1 MVQTIISRPLTERG
15 RKQAASVA
23 AWLTQHLPRQ
33 LRIISARRLVRTCQ
47 TAEALGL
54 PFQVEAG
61 VGPESGTQDV
71 LATIGWPPARGSVLL
86 VGHQPGLGH
95 LASLLLGG
103 QEADWSIKKGSA
115 LVAGGASAKAS
126 HKRYCARSLRQT
138 SCAASKPADR
148 LPACGMRKLAAS
160 VTAPRRRCSPFPL
173 QIPHP
178 QREVWPL
185 P

>member
-1 MVQTIISRPLTERG
+1 MDLLLWRHAEADDGADDYSRPLTERG

-33 LRIISARRLVRTCQ
+33 LRIIASPTVRTCQ

-61 VGPESGTQDV
+61 VGPESGTPDM

-86 VGHQPGLGH
+86 IGHQPGLGR

-103 QEADWSIKKGSA
+103 QEADWSIKKGSLWWLSRRVREGEPQTVLRTVIA
-115 LVAGGASAKAS
+115 PDFL
-126 HKRYCARSLRQT
+126 RS
-138 SCAASKPADR
+138 K
-148 LPACGMRKLAAS
+148 
-160 VTAPRRRCSPFPL
+160 
-173 QIPHP
+173 
-178 QREVWPL
+178 
-185 P
+185 

>member
-1 MVQTIISRPLTERG
+1 MDLLLWRHAEAEDGADDYSRPLTERG

-33 LRIISARRLVRTCQ
+33 LRIIASPTVRTCQ

-61 VGPESGTQDV
+61 VGPDRGTPDM

-86 VGHQPGLGH
+86 IGHQPGLGR

-103 QEADWSIKKGSA
+103 QEADWSIKKGS
-115 LVAGGASAKAS
+115 LWWL
-126 HKRYCARSLRQT
+126 ARRVREGEPQTVLRT
-138 SCAASKPADR
+138 
-148 LPACGMRKLAAS
+148 
-160 VTAPRRRCSPFPL
+160 VISPDFL
-173 QIPHP
+173 
-178 QREVWPL
+178 RGK
-185 P
+185 